1 MRTLQIEISE
11 EEFSRLRLPR
21 DQMPFE
27 EFKKYLAQAQ
37 WTTALRQTQQAA
49 AEARLDQMT
58 LADINAEIQ
67 AVRNHD

>member
-11 EEFSRLRLPR
+11 EEFNRLRLPR
-21 DQMPFE
+21 EQMSLAE
-27 EFKKYLAQAQ
+27 LKKYLAQAQ
-37 WTTALRQTQQAA
+37 WTTVLQQTQQAA

-67 AVRNHD
+67 AARNHD